1 MIIKNDK
8 INCEIIH
15 KKKPIFPNAIRK
27 TNEYN
32 MKCVKLKMKIMFKQD
47 LNNVI
52 HYQQKKLQLTKEGE
66 NKILNQNGLP
76 SNQHMGIPMQV
87 LYEETL

>member
-32 MKCVKLKMKIMFKQD
+32 MKCVKLKMKIMFK
-47 LNNVI
+47 
-52 HYQQKKLQLTKEGE
+52 
-66 NKILNQNGLP
+66 
-76 SNQHMGIPMQV
+76 
-87 LYEETL
+87 